1 LLSFKNP
8 GDPENLNYGWVE
20 LGSNGNNPG
29 VSVTAGSGDINQ
41 TTWGDLTGWAWNASN
56 DNSGLG
62 WLSVNC
68 LTGGSGGTSTCGIS
82 NYKLSARPDQPSI
95 TSLTPTSG
103 ADILIYKP
111 ESVPVGEDQTQHVE
125 LARVVARK
133 FNNRF
138 GQTFPEPHTF
148 LKKSLRIMSL
158 TEPTKKMSKTGDEAL
173 MLDDSPTEISRKI
186 KKAVTASEVGKK
198 SPGEENLMFL
208 LSHFGSAESVKYF
221 SEAQNS
227 GKLKYS
233 ELKETLA
240 KNITE
245 YFAEFRERKKELLA
259 KPNYIAEVLGEGAEK
274 ARAVAQ
280 TTLLEVKQKIGL
292 L

>member
-1 LLSFKNP
+1 
-8 GDPENLNYGWVE
+8 
-20 LGSNGNNPG
+20 
-29 VSVTAGSGDINQ
+29 
-41 TTWGDLTGWAWNASN
+41 
-56 DNSGLG
+56 
-62 WLSVNC
+62 
-68 LTGGSGGTSTCGIS
+68 
-82 NYKLSARPDQPSI
+82 
-95 TSLTPTSG
+95 
-103 ADILIYKP
+103 
-111 ESVPVGEDQTQHVE
+111 
-125 LARVVARK
+125 
-133 FNNRF
+133 
-138 GQTFPEPHTF
+138 
-148 LKKSLRIMSL
+148 MSL